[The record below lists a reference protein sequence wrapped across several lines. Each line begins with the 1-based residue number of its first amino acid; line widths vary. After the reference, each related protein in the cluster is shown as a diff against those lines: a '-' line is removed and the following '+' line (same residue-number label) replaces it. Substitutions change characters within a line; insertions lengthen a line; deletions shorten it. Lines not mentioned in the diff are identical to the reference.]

1 MAYGMTMKYMI
12 LHAYMHSFNYIYTFR
27 LLSLITF
34 KIFYFLFLNKCY
46 NLKLSWDLNPYI
58 SIL

>member
-12 LHAYMHSFNYIYTFR
+12 LHVYMHSFNYIYTFR

-46 NLKLSWDLNPYI
+46 NLKLS
-58 SIL
+58 